1 MNPSHGKIAKRLLS
15 TAAALLAAFSLH
27 AQAIVIPIDPGP
39 VGPTN
44 FFSDTFADLNGQPL
58 DGSAFLLDFVFTDMK
73 HVETIPGMSVEVV
86 FDLSGL
92 ASNFNGQLINAF
104 LSDENGN
111 NIGNVGG
118 LYDPAGGN
126 VMTYRLTGLPA
137 VLAHDVHME
146 IVLPTDQPLTIT
158 GASFSIFDNSGAE
171 FEVGVWGAAPEPAT
185 FALFGLGLAGL
196 GWSRRK
202 KV

>member
-1 MNPSHGKIAKRLLS
+1 MTS
-15 TAAALLAAFSLH
+15 
-27 AQAIVIPIDPGP
+27 
-39 VGPTN
+39 

-73 HVETIPGMSVEVV
+73 HVETITGMALEVV

-92 ASNFNGQLINAF
+92 ASIFNGQLINAF

-118 LYDPAGGN
+118 LYVPTGSN
-126 VMTYRLTGLPA
+126 IMTYRLVNLP
-137 VLAHDVHME
+137 VGIMAHDVHME
-146 IVLPTDQPLTIT
+146 IRLPTDLALTIT
-158 GASFSIFDNSGAE
+158 GATFSMFHDGGTE
-171 FEVGVWGAAPEPAT
+171 FEVGPLPVPEPGT
-185 FALFGLGLAGL
+185 LALFGIGLFGMGLA
-196 GWSRRK
+196 RRK